1 MQMFEY
7 MKKIHGYGKTVKF
20 SNEDIKDMT
29 RIVKTLE
36 DSDVLMKGVTE
47 TFKNDI
53 KKGGTLPVIP
63 MLLGTLGVCLLSGKD
78 LFRAGTNNKCNCG
91 QGMYRA
97 GNHGKGLF
105 RAGEGKGMYRV
116 GKGLF
121 RAGQGIKKNH

>member
-53 KKGGTLPVIP
+53 KKVVLY
-63 MLLGTLGVCLLSGKD
+63 L
-78 LFRAGTNNKCNCG
+78 
-91 QGMYRA
+91 
-97 GNHGKGLF
+97 
-105 RAGEGKGMYRV
+105 
-116 GKGLF
+116 
-121 RAGQGIKKNH
+121 